1 MLNSLYNSRGV
12 AKYQVG
18 NLTHSDSRQLNCL
31 FPYTAPFYAQT
42 VVGAGSFTVLA
53 GTNRSYSLTLTA
65 TQETFFLSTLATT
78 DTALHLSLINQF
90 LPAGL
95 TASVNAAGFL
105 VIDTNIPGTQGLFTF
120 TFDTVVV
127 ANTTV
132 PVLTAPLQA
141 GRFVVPVTDNI
152 NTYLGLP
159 DSQNMY
165 RYPRLGDSADLLAS
179 GVFVVKDAHINA
191 LKIYDP
197 FEQGRVTTGTSFA
210 GLFQGQII
218 PAFNTSSAATP
229 TNQLFVDTVVNNEG
243 KLTVFASGSTL
254 AIPAGKLR
262 VMSGSNNNSVGGLHE
277 VRINY

>member
-31 FPYTAPFYAQT
+31 FPYASPFYAQT
-42 VVGAGSFTVLA
+42 LVAAPTFAVLA
-53 GTNRSYSLTLTA
+53 GSNRSYSLTLTT
-65 TQETFFLSTLATT
+65 TQETFFLSTLATA
-78 DTALHLSLINQF
+78 DTILHLSLINQF

-95 TASVNAAGFL
+95 TASVNNAGLL

-120 TFDTVVV
+120 TYDATVI
-127 ANTTV
+127 ANTIV
-132 PVLTAPLQA
+132 PVVTAPLQA
-141 GRFVVPVTDNI
+141 GRFVVPVTNNF

-165 RYPRLGDSADLLAS
+165 RYPTLGDSVDLLAS

-191 LKIYDP
+191 LKLYDP
-197 FEQGRVTTGTSFA
+197 FEQGRVTPGTSFA
-210 GLFQGQII
+210 GLYQGQTI
-218 PAFNTSSAATP
+218 PAFNPNVSVSPSAA
-229 TNQLFVDTVVNNEG
+229 LFVDTAVTNEG
-243 KLTVFASGSTL
+243 KLTGIASGTTL
-254 AIPAGKLR
+254 AIPTGKLR
-262 VMSGSNNNSVGGLHE
+262 VMSGSATPTIGGLHE